1 MSVLQVRTRGTP
13 LNTGAN
19 NATAETVLSEERLL
33 VGTKWVPRERL
44 SVRRR
49 VVTETR
55 QVTVTVRRE
64 ELLIDRAP
72 VVDEAA
78 VGAPSLPSPLV
89 VVLHEEVPVVEMQ
102 VRPYERVTVGV
113 ERIRSEEV
121 VGGVLGQEQAELEVD
136 QEDRRS

>member
-1 MSVLQVRTRGTP
+1 M
-13 LNTGAN
+13 NTGAN
-19 NATAETVLSEERLL
+19 DATADTVLSEERLL

-78 VGAPSLPSPLV
+78 VAAPSLPSPLV
-89 VVLHEEVPVVEMQ
+89 VVLREEVPVVEMQ

-113 ERIRSEEV
+113 ERISSEEV
-121 VGGVLGQEQAELEVD
+121 VGGVLGREQAELVVD
-136 QEDRRS
+136 QEDRRG

>member
-1 MSVLQVRTRGTP
+1 M
-13 LNTGAN
+13 NTGAN
-19 NATAETVLSEERLL
+19 DATAETLLSEERLL

-78 VGAPSLPSPLV
+78 VAAPSLPSPLV
-89 VVLHEEVPVVEMQ
+89 VVLREEVPVVEMQ

-113 ERIRSEEV
+113 ERISSEEV
-121 VGGVLGQEQAELEVD
+121 VGGVLGREQAELAVD
-136 QEDRRS
+136 QEDPRG

>member
-1 MSVLQVRTRGTP
+1 

-19 NATAETVLSEERLL
+19 DATADTVLSEERLL

-78 VGAPSLPSPLV
+78 VAAPSLPSPLV
-89 VVLHEEVPVVEMQ
+89 VVLREEVPVVEMQ

-113 ERIRSEEV
+113 ERISSEEV
-121 VGGVLGQEQAELEVD
+121 VGGVLGREQAELVVD
-136 QEDRRS
+136 QEDRRG

>member
-1 MSVLQVRTRGTP
+1 MP

-19 NATAETVLSEERLL
+19 DATADTVLSEERLL

-72 VVDEAA
+72 LVDEPA
-78 VGAPSLPSPLV
+78 VAAPSLPSPLV
-89 VVLHEEVPVVEMQ
+89 VVLREEVPVVEMQ

-121 VGGVLGQEQAELEVD
+121 VGGVLGREQAELVVD
-136 QEDRRS
+136 QEDTHG